1 MFIIICMFVLYT
13 MQLFEN
19 PSYLFYCLPK
29 MSILVFLYMMI

>member
-1 MFIIICMFVLYT
+1 MFIIICMFALYT

-19 PSYLFYCLPK
+19 LGYLFYCLPK